1 MIMET
6 DTHICPSLLRET
18 GGESGYS
25 PKALKLLFD
34 GENISCELPYKHFD
48 DNVGIDIFNN
58 NSKRISVSGVQIKYS
73 LVADDGILR
82 LTKEGEQ
89 GEFILKPVPNNLRNK
104 EFCPANEHLTMQIA
118 AQVYGIPTAP
128 NGLCFF
134 QDGTPA
140 YFVRRFDL
148 SGKGKLQKEDFA
160 SLAGL
165 TRKNGGSDYKYD
177 NLAYEEFAGI
187 IDKYSSVPQV
197 DKLRFFELVLFNFVL
212 FVCLTVLTYS
222 NGDAHLKNFSLLEEK
237 KGRFRL
243 SPAYDLLNTHLHI
256 NDGIF
261 AMSKGLFVNPE
272 SDYFGAASAVTGKT
286 FYYFGLKIGLPE
298 RLVNSCLEKYTKVY
312 ELTDK
317 LIEHSFLSKELKQ
330 QYRLM
335 YKSRIGSY
343 LSVIE

>member
-1 MIMET
+1 MIISALISSITIANAYLFQE
-6 DTHICPSLLRET
+6 SRLR
-18 GGESGYS
+18 
-25 PKALKLLFD
+25 
-34 GENISCELPYKHFD
+34 
-48 DNVGIDIFNN
+48 
-58 NSKRISVSGVQIKYS
+58 YS

-148 SGKGKLQKEDFA
+148 SEKGKLQKEDFA

-177 NLAYEEFAGI
+177 NLAYEEFAGV

-197 DKLRFFELVLFNFVL
+197 DKLRFFELVLFNFV
-212 FVCLTVLTYS
+212 YS
-222 NGDAHLKNFSLLEEK
+222 NGDCPLKNFL
-237 KGRFRL
+237 
-243 SPAYDLLNTHLHI
+243 Y
-256 NDGIF
+256 
-261 AMSKGLFVNPE
+261 
-272 SDYFGAASAVTGKT
+272 
-286 FYYFGLKIGLPE
+286 
-298 RLVNSCLEKYTKVY
+298 
-312 ELTDK
+312 
-317 LIEHSFLSKELKQ
+317 
-330 QYRLM
+330 
-335 YKSRIGSY
+335 
-343 LSVIE
+343 

>member
-25 PKALKLLFD
+25 SKALKQLFD
-34 GENISCELPYKHFD
+34 GKNISCELPYKHFD

-148 SGKGKLQKEDFA
+148 SEKGKLQKEDFA

-197 DKLRFFELVLFNFVL
+197 DKLRFFELVLFNFV
-212 FVCLTVLTYS
+212 YS

-237 KGRFRL
+237 KED
-243 SPAYDLLNTHLHI
+243 SAYLLHTI
-256 NDGIF
+256 
-261 AMSKGLFVNPE
+261 
-272 SDYFGAASAVTGKT
+272 Y
-286 FYYFGLKIGLPE
+286 
-298 RLVNSCLEKYTKVY
+298 
-312 ELTDK
+312 
-317 LIEHSFLSKELKQ
+317 
-330 QYRLM
+330 
-335 YKSRIGSY
+335 
-343 LSVIE
+343 

>member
-1 MIMET
+1 MET
-6 DTHICPSLLRET
+6 DIHICPSLLRET

-25 PKALKLLFD
+25 PKALKQLSD
-34 GENISCELPYKHFD
+34 GKNISCELPYRHFD
-48 DNVGIDIFNN
+48 DNVGIDLFNN

-148 SGKGKLQKEDFA
+148 SEKGKLQKEDFA

-165 TRKNGGSDYKYD
+165 TRKNGGSDYK
-177 NLAYEEFAGI
+177 
-187 IDKYSSVPQV
+187 
-197 DKLRFFELVLFNFVL
+197 
-212 FVCLTVLTYS
+212 
-222 NGDAHLKNFSLLEEK
+222 
-237 KGRFRL
+237 
-243 SPAYDLLNTHLHI
+243 
-256 NDGIF
+256 
-261 AMSKGLFVNPE
+261 
-272 SDYFGAASAVTGKT
+272 
-286 FYYFGLKIGLPE
+286 
-298 RLVNSCLEKYTKVY
+298 
-312 ELTDK
+312 
-317 LIEHSFLSKELKQ
+317 
-330 QYRLM
+330 
-335 YKSRIGSY
+335 
-343 LSVIE
+343 

>member
-1 MIMET
+1 MGT
-6 DTHICPSLLRET
+6 DIHICPSLLRET

-25 PKALKLLFD
+25 PKALKQLSD
-34 GENISCELPYKHFD
+34 GKNISCELPYRHFD
-48 DNVGIDIFNN
+48 DNVGIDLFNN

-148 SGKGKLQKEDFA
+148 SEKGKLQKEDFA

-177 NLAYEEFAGI
+177 NLAYEEFARI

-197 DKLRFFELVLFNFVL
+197 DKLLFF
-212 FVCLTVLTYS
+212 
-222 NGDAHLKNFSLLEEK
+222 
-237 KGRFRL
+237 
-243 SPAYDLLNTHLHI
+243 
-256 NDGIF
+256 
-261 AMSKGLFVNPE
+261 
-272 SDYFGAASAVTGKT
+272 
-286 FYYFGLKIGLPE
+286 
-298 RLVNSCLEKYTKVY
+298 
-312 ELTDK
+312 
-317 LIEHSFLSKELKQ
+317 
-330 QYRLM
+330 
-335 YKSRIGSY
+335 
-343 LSVIE
+343 

>member
-1 MIMET
+1 MET

-25 PKALKLLFD
+25 PKALKQLFD

-48 DNVGIDIFNN
+48 DNIGIDIFNN

-148 SGKGKLQKEDFA
+148 SEKGKLQKEDFA

-165 TRKNGGSDYKYD
+165 T
-177 NLAYEEFAGI
+177 
-187 IDKYSSVPQV
+187 
-197 DKLRFFELVLFNFVL
+197 
-212 FVCLTVLTYS
+212 
-222 NGDAHLKNFSLLEEK
+222 EK
-237 KGRFRL
+237 WRFRL
-243 SPAYDLLNTHLHI
+243 
-256 NDGIF
+256 
-261 AMSKGLFVNPE
+261 
-272 SDYFGAASAVTGKT
+272 
-286 FYYFGLKIGLPE
+286 
-298 RLVNSCLEKYTKVY
+298 
-312 ELTDK
+312 
-317 LIEHSFLSKELKQ
+317 
-330 QYRLM
+330 
-335 YKSRIGSY
+335 
-343 LSVIE
+343 